1 MDLIIGI
8 PSYNRPKKLR
18 KLIKKLQEII
28 IDNTEIL
35 VIENHSKN
43 MLKEKGI
50 KQKNTKYIKKK
61 SNQGFDNSVIELLTY
76 AKRNKKKIWFIC
88 DDDEL
93 YPKNILPIIE
103 KIKKST
109 GIVDYVDWVRTNNK
123 YGIKNKFDAYI
134 RMSFLPSIVVNPE
147 KLKLKNIK
155 QLISCNYIQ
164 IAIINSL
171 IDDVNDI
178 NLINIQAGQQKRNT
192 NTRFPIIDTF
202 IDGYRECLKYEQVLD
217 DKILE
222 LLIFER
228 VYASINYI
236 KYENFSLN
244 VIKKYLFFCLSQKNI
259 KFFLKLKFLI
269 KLIFFKW
276 I

>member
-8 PSYNRPKKLR
+8 PSYNRPEKLR

-35 VIENHSKN
+35 VIENQSKN
-43 MLKEKGI
+43 MLQEKYI
-50 KQKNTKYIKKK
+50 NQKNTIYIKKK
-61 SNQGFDNSVIELLTY
+61 SNQGFDNSVIELITY
-76 AKRNKKKIWFIC
+76 AKRNKKKIWFNC

-103 KIKKST
+103 KIKKSNGT
-109 GIVDYVDWVRTNNK
+109 VDYVDWVRTDNK
-123 YGIKNKFDAYI
+123 YGIKNKFDAYT
-134 RMSFLPSIVVNPE
+134 RMSFLPSIVINPK

-155 QLISCNYIQ
+155 QLNSYNYIQ

-171 IDDVNDI
+171 INDVNDI
-178 NLINIQAGQQKRNT
+178 NLINIQAGKQNRNT
-192 NTRFPIIDTF
+192 KTRFPIINTF
-202 IDGYRECLKYEQVLD
+202 INGYRECLKYEQVLD
-217 DKILE
+217 DKLLE
-222 LLIFER
+222 LLVFER
-228 VYASINYI
+228 VCASISYI

-244 VIKKYLFFCLSQKNI
+244 IIKKYLFFCLRQRNI
-259 KFFLKLKFLI
+259 KLFLKIKFLI
-269 KLIFFKW
+269 KLIFLKW